1 MSKIYFSVNI
11 NEKIRKEKFKDK
23 KVNGKYSNHK
33 KFHNEECNRSK
44 ETYKNPYRKT
54 HQSIRTC
61 SESVKFLYE

>member
-11 NEKIRKEKFKDK
+11 NEKIREEKDK

-33 KFHNEECNRSK
+33 KFHNEECNRNK

-54 HQSIRTC
+54 
-61 SESVKFLYE
+61 Y